1 MRALDDPA
9 FLTLYR
15 KKGDEISLQVR
26 NIDPSAT
33 MKDIASY
40 HACAVFISGTLSPVE
55 SYRRL
60 YFEDLP
66 VHTLSLPN
74 AFPEENRA
82 LFCAQD
88 VTSIYRM
95 RRDAGNTERI
105 EGYIRSFATLHG
117 SLAVYFPS
125 YELLERF
132 TAGLPSR
139 LNRKQVFVESS
150 SSSDA
155 ANDLRE
161 FMSLRHGGGIRHS
174 LWCLRRQME

>member
-132 TAGLPSR
+132 TAGSR
-139 LNRKQVFVESS
+139 H
-150 SSSDA
+150 A
-155 ANDLRE
+155 
-161 FMSLRHGGGIRHS
+161 
-174 LWCLRRQME
+174 